1 VTGIPF
7 VGENGFY
14 PIWARGGGRWIFQRT
29 LISVGGLMAGYAEI
43 AAQNVSSAD
52 QIIVWVPRKGFVRY
66 IFHGIIHKERQE
78 ALYQLFGFL
87 LRCYGNNCI
96 LKLSSPQQIQSVV
109 SEFGLRPE
117 QWRLSCP
124 SCGGTIG
131 PDLEPVSA
139 NKIIR
144 RWQDVGRLPLENP
157 AASAAFKSAPVISN
171 LEDWI
176 KKNNPSHLELAYL
189 GQQLWPDTKSMLDSL
204 CSTD

>member
-1 VTGIPF
+1 
-7 VGENGFY
+7 
-14 PIWARGGGRWIFQRT
+14 
-29 LISVGGLMAGYAEI
+29 M
-43 AAQNVSSAD
+43 
-52 QIIVWVPRKGFVRY
+52 
-66 IFHGIIHKERQE
+66 
-78 ALYQLFGFL
+78 
-87 LRCYGNNCI
+87 
-96 LKLSSPQQIQSVV
+96 KLGSPQQVQSVV

-139 NKIIR
+139 DKIIR
-144 RWQDVGRLPLENP
+144 RWEEVGRLPLENP

-189 GQQLWPDTKSMLDSL
+189 GQQLWPNTKSMLDSL
-204 CSTD
+204 FSTL